1 MSAKIKKNAR
11 KKVKEMANEQN
22 LKPVTKRSKS
32 EAREISRKGGIA
44 SGKSRAR
51 MKTFKEAILNTT
63 SEDELEKMI
72 KKIKENILKKGDI
85 QSAIFLRDTVG
96 QKPTDKTENVNTTLS
111 YEEYIKK
118 VEDKDEY

>member
-1 MSAKIKKNAR
+1 MSVKIKKNAR
-11 KKVKEMANEQN
+11 KKVKTMANEQN
-22 LKPVTKRSKS
+22 LIPNNKRTPS
-32 EAREISRKGGIA
+32 ELREMTRKGGIA

-72 KKIKENILKKGDI
+72 GKIKENILKKGDI

>member
-1 MSAKIKKNAR
+1 MIT
-11 KKVKEMANEQN
+11 MANEQN
-22 LKPVTKRSKS
+22 LIPNSKRTPS
-32 EAREISRKGGIA
+32 ELREMTRKGGIA

-72 KKIKENILKKGDI
+72 EKIKDNILKKGDI

-96 QKPTDKTENVNTTLS
+96 QKPTDKTENINTTLS

>member
-1 MSAKIKKNAR
+1 MIK
-11 KKVKEMANEQN
+11 MANEQN
-22 LKPVTKRSKS
+22 LKPPTTE
-32 EAREISRKGGIA
+32 EARERGKKGGIA
-44 SGKSRAR
+44 SGKSRKR

-72 KKIKENILKKGDI
+72 ERIKDNVMKKGDI
-85 QSAIFLRDTVG
+85 QSAIFLRDTIG
-96 QKPTDKTENVNTTLS
+96 QKPTDKTKNVNTTLS

>member
-11 KKVKEMANEQN
+11 KKVKTMANEQN
-22 LKPVTKRSKS
+22 LIPNSKRTPS
-32 EAREISRKGGIA
+32 ELREMTRKGGIA

-72 KKIKENILKKGDI
+72 EKIKDNVVKKGDI
-85 QSAIFLRDTVG
+85 QSAIFLRDTIG
-96 QKPTDKTENVNTTLS
+96 QKPTDKTENVNATLS
-111 YEEYIKK
+111 YEDYIKK
-118 VEDKDEY
+118 VESEDEY

>member
-1 MSAKIKKNAR
+1 MIK
-11 KKVKEMANEQN
+11 MANEQN
-22 LKPVTKRSKS
+22 LKPPTTE
-32 EAREISRKGGIA
+32 EARERGKKGGIA
-44 SGKSRAR
+44 SGKSRKR

-72 KKIKENILKKGDI
+72 ERIKDNVMKKGDI
-85 QSAIFLRDTVG
+85 QSAIFLRDTIG

>member
-1 MSAKIKKNAR
+1 MIK
-11 KKVKEMANEQN
+11 MANEQN
-22 LKPVTKRSKS
+22 LKPGKYKLSLE
-32 EAREISRKGGIA
+32 EAKKGGKA

-72 KKIKENILKKGDI
+72 EKIKENILKKGDI

-96 QKPTDKTENVNTTLS
+96 QKPTDKTKNINATLS

>member
-1 MSAKIKKNAR
+1 MSAKTKRNVR

-22 LKPVTKRSKS
+22 LIPNSKRTPS
-32 EAREISRKGGIA
+32 ELREMTRKGGIA

>member
-1 MSAKIKKNAR
+1 
-11 KKVKEMANEQN
+11 MANEQN
-22 LKPVTKRSKS
+22 LKPPTTE
-32 EAREISRKGGIA
+32 EARERGKKGGIA
-44 SGKSRAR
+44 SGKSRKR

-72 KKIKENILKKGDI
+72 ERIKDNVMKKGDI
-85 QSAIFLRDTVG
+85 QSAIFLRDTIG
-96 QKPTDKTENVNTTLS
+96 QKPTDKTKNVNTTLS

>member
-1 MSAKIKKNAR
+1 
-11 KKVKEMANEQN
+11 MANEQN
-22 LKPVTKRSKS
+22 LKPPTTE
-32 EAREISRKGGIA
+32 EARERGKKGGIA
-44 SGKSRAR
+44 SGKSRKR

-72 KKIKENILKKGDI
+72 ERIKDNVMKKGDI
-85 QSAIFLRDTVG
+85 QSAIFLRDTIG

>member
-1 MSAKIKKNAR
+1 
-11 KKVKEMANEQN
+11 MANEQN
-22 LKPVTKRSKS
+22 LIPNNKRTPS
-32 EAREISRKGGIA
+32 ELREMTRKGGIA

-72 KKIKENILKKGDI
+72 GKIKENILKKGDI

-96 QKPTDKTENVNTTLS
+96 QKPTDKTENVNATLS
-111 YEEYIKK
+111 YEDYIKK
-118 VEDKDEY
+118 VESEDEY